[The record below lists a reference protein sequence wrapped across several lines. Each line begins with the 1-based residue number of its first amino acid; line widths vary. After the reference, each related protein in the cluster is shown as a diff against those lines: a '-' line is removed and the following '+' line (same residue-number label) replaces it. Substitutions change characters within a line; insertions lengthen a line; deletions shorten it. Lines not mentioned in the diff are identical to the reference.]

1 MSIKDDFWLW
11 GQVANSHHEEGNNI
25 YNLPGVNKMTP
36 LEGAKFFGIKNM
48 CMVVME
54 DKPSVEEFPKV
65 ADELSSL
72 GSWWEDSSL
81 SELSQAA
88 NVVIRATKSNG
99 NMTKSVFFINVS
111 SCGLEMRRCVSCWVY
126 N

>member
-1 MSIKDDFWLW
+1 MSIKNDFWLW

-54 DKPSVEEFPKV
+54 DKPSVEEFQI
-65 ADELSSL
+65 
-72 GSWWEDSSL
+72 G
-81 SELSQAA
+81 
-88 NVVIRATKSNG
+88 RAH
-99 NMTKSVFFINVS
+99 V
-111 SCGLEMRRCVSCWVY
+111 
-126 N
+126 